1 MSKSLI
7 ITFEG
12 IEGSGKTLHIN
23 NVSRYLSKKKINFL
37 KLREP
42 GGSKNAE
49 LIRKIILNKKSNFN
63 QKTDLLLYLAS
74 RSENID
80 FINNKKIK
88 PKIILI
94 DRFVDSTI
102 AYQHYG
108 MNLDN
113 KIINI
118 LNKYILGNKKV
129 DFTFLHT
136 VNNKNLK
143 KRLSKRKTL
152 NRYDRFK
159 LSFYK
164 KVQNGFIKLTKMNKK
179 KYHIVDSNN
188 KINENK
194 KLIIKKIDSL
204 IKIK

>member
-80 FINNKKIK
+80 FINNKKNK

-129 DFTFLHT
+129 DFTDFVILA
-136 VNNKNLK
+136 
-143 KRLSKRKTL
+143 
-152 NRYDRFK
+152 
-159 LSFYK
+159 
-164 KVQNGFIKLTKMNKK
+164 NGFSQAGGWRDGDFSGDSYVGFPDFVSLSTNFGKGEIVIGTPEPTSWWHTLFGIFG
-179 KYHIVDSNN
+179 IVDLRRRR
-188 KINENK
+188 I
-194 KLIIKKIDSL
+194 LP
-204 IKIK
+204 

>member
-12 IEGSGKTLHIN
+12 IEGSGKSLHIN
-23 NVSRYLSKKKINFL
+23 NVSRYLYKKKIKFI

-49 LIRKIILNKKSNFN
+49 LIRKIILSKKSNFN
-63 QKTDLLLYLAS
+63 NKTDLLLYMAS

-80 FINNKKIK
+80 LINNKKIK
-88 PKIILI
+88 PKIVLI

-108 MNLDN
+108 MNLDI

-129 DFTFLHT
+129 NFTFLHT
-136 VNNKNLK
+136 VNKKNLK
-143 KRLSKRKTL
+143 KRLSKRKIL
-152 NRYDRFK
+152 NRYDKFK
-159 LSFYK
+159 LSFYN
-164 KVQNGFIKLTKMNKK
+164 KVQNGFIKLAKKNKK
-179 KYHIVDSNN
+179 KYHIVNSNK

-194 KLIIKKIDSL
+194 NLIIKKINSL
-204 IKIK
+204 IKK